1 MKDFCSLPLRPWRL
15 GAKSPWHAKNA
26 QMENSY
32 SGNPDRAYDNRKPR
46 MRAGSFMKAPLPANE
61 TARLQALSEYQI
73 LDTVPEPAYDDLTLL
88 AAQVCDTP
96 IALISLI
103 DSDRQWFKSR
113 QGLAVAEIPREV
125 AFCAHTILQGD
136 LLIVPDALRDDRFA
150 ANPFVKG
157 DPHVR
162 FYAAAPLVTP
172 EGHALGTLC
181 VLDRKPRELSK
192 EQQDALRTLSRQ
204 VMAQLEL
211 RRQVARLNRNQQALK
226 ESEARLRHVIANA
239 PTVLFMLDPHGMV
252 LMEQGKGVKLLG
264 REPGAAVGRS
274 IFDLYRDSPAM
285 IASVRRALTGE
296 NFSVTVQV
304 NDLTFETAFA
314 PLPSLP
320 PRVGEGT
327 GGGDS
332 VAGVIGVATDI
343 TKNKQYERELEAYQK
358 ELEKIN
364 AQLEA
369 RSITDKLTGLKNRH
383 AFEERLNEEIK
394 RADRYK
400 TELSLL
406 MLDVDHFKQFNDTF
420 GHLAG
425 DQVLQ
430 HVARLIQE
438 RARSTDFVARYGGE
452 EFVIILPNTDSTGAL
467 KLAERFRKVI
477 GGASWGNRAVTVS
490 IGAASLSADVV
501 NGSLL
506 VSEADKALYFC
517 KQRGRNR
524 AAHAEQLKTKGK

>member
-1 MKDFCSLPLRPWRL
+1 M
-15 GAKSPWHAKNA
+15 
-26 QMENSY
+26 
-32 SGNPDRAYDNRKPR
+32 
-46 MRAGSFMKAPLPANE
+46 
-61 TARLQALSEYQI
+61 
-73 LDTVPEPAYDDLTLL
+73 
-88 AAQVCDTP
+88 
-96 IALISLI
+96 I
-103 DSDRQWFKSR
+103 D
-113 QGLAVAEIPREV
+113 
-125 AFCAHTILQGD
+125 
-136 LLIVPDALRDDRFA
+136 
-150 ANPFVKG
+150 
-157 DPHVR
+157 
-162 FYAAAPLVTP
+162 
-172 EGHALGTLC
+172 
-181 VLDRKPRELSK
+181 
-192 EQQDALRTLSRQ
+192 
-204 VMAQLEL
+204 
-211 RRQVARLNRNQQALK
+211 
-226 ESEARLRHVIANA
+226 
-239 PTVLFMLDPHGMV
+239 
-252 LMEQGKGVKLLG
+252 
-264 REPGAAVGRS
+264 
-274 IFDLYRDSPAM
+274 
-285 IASVRRALTGE
+285 SVRRALTGE

-304 NDLTFETAFA
+304 NDMTFETAYA
-314 PLPSLP
+314 SYQGPS
-320 PRVGEGT
+320 G
-327 GGGDS
+327 S

-438 RARSTDFVARYGGE
+438 RARSTDFVSRYGGE
-452 EFVIILPNTDSTGAL
+452 EFVIILPNTDAAGAL

-517 KQRGRNR
+517 KQRGRNQV
-524 AAHAEQLKTKGK
+524 AHTGQLKAKGK

>member
-1 MKDFCSLPLRPWRL
+1 
-15 GAKSPWHAKNA
+15 
-26 QMENSY
+26 
-32 SGNPDRAYDNRKPR
+32 
-46 MRAGSFMKAPLPANE
+46 MKAPLPANE

-73 LDTVPEPAYDDLTLL
+73 LDTLPEPAYDDLTLL

-103 DSDRQWFKSR
+103 DRDRQWFKSR
-113 QGLAVAEIPREV
+113 QGLEISEIPREA

-136 LLIVPDALRDDRFA
+136 LLMVPDALQDDRFT

-157 DPHVR
+157 DPHIR
-162 FYAAAPLVTP
+162 FYAAAPLVSP

-181 VLDRKPRELSK
+181 VLDRKPRQLSK
-192 EQQDALRTLSRQ
+192 PQQDALRTLSRQ

-211 RRQVARLNRNQQALK
+211 RRQVARLNRNQQALR

-239 PTVLFMLDPHGMV
+239 PTVLFMLDPGGTV

-274 IFDLYRDSPAM
+274 IFDLYRDSPPM
-285 IASVRRALTGE
+285 IDSVRRALAGE
-296 NFSVTVQV
+296 SFSVTVQV
-304 NDLTFETAFA
+304 RDMTFETAYA
-314 PLPSLP
+314 SYQGPS
-320 PRVGEGT
+320 GA
-327 GGGDS
+327 

-343 TKNKQYERELEAYQK
+343 TKNKTYERELEAYQK

-364 AQLEA
+364 TELEA
-369 RSITDKLTGLKNRH
+369 RSITDRLTGLKNRH
-383 AFEERLNEEIK
+383 AFEERLAEEIK

-400 TELSLL
+400 THLSLL

-452 EFVIILPNTDSTGAL
+452 EFVIILPNTDAAGAL

-490 IGAASLSADVV
+490 IGASSLNAEVS
-501 NGSLL
+501 NGSFL
-506 VSEADKALYFC
+506 VSDADKALYFC

-524 AAHAEQLKTKGK
+524 AAHAEQLKAKS